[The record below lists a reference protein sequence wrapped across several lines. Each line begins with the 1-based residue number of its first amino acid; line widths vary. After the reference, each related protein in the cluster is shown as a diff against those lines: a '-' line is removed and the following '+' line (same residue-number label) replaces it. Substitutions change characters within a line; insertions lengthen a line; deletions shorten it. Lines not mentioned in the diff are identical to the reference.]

1 MSLKVETDNDADDDD
16 NYYGFGLNDADDDDN
31 NYGFDDNEDDDGA
44 SALLMVLLQ
53 CLATTDS
60 YY

>member
-1 MSLKVETDNDADDDD
+1 MSLKVESDNDADD
-16 NYYGFGLNDADDDDN
+16 NYYGFGLNDDDDDDN
-31 NYGFDDNEDDDGA
+31 NYGFDDNDDDDGA

>member
-1 MSLKVETDNDADDDD
+1 MNLKVESDNVADD
-16 NYYGFGLNDADDDDN
+16 NYYGFGDND
-31 NYGFDDNEDDDGA
+31 DDDGA